1 MSIKKI
7 NNLLSKSKY
16 ILSIVWF
23 YRIFIKKN
31 NKRLIDAIN
40 SIQINNESLLSL
52 IDDNDI
58 LIDIGSHGGSWSF
71 YLSKL
76 VPKGK
81 VICFDALPIYASS
94 LKILSFL
101 TRKKNIDC
109 YNYAIQD
116 KVSKMRLTWL
126 DQKGDRL
133 TGMTRISVK
142 ADKKPL
148 TLIVKGITLDSFFSD
163 FEYKNRI
170 IKFIKID
177 IEGAELLALKGSIKI
192 IEKFKPIIII
202 EVCINHLKK
211 YDINIKSIYS
221 FFDKIGYKANSTL
234 QKLENFKYISLENPD
249 FNDDII
255 FIPKF
260 LKF

>member
-23 YRIFIKKN
+23 YRIFIRKSNDGLINTINKIKIN
-31 NKRLIDAIN
+31 NK
-40 SIQINNESLLSL
+40 SLLSF
-52 IDDNDI
+52 IDENDI

-81 VICFDALPIYASS
+81 VICFDALPVYAAS
-94 LKILSFL
+94 LNILSFL
-101 TRKKNIDC
+101 TREKNIDC

-116 KVSKMRLTWL
+116 KVSKMSLTWL
-126 DQKGDRL
+126 DQKGERL

-142 ADKKPL
+142 ADKKPQ

-163 FEYKNRI
+163 YKYNNRV
-170 IKFIKID
+170 IKLIKID
-177 IEGAELLALKGSIKI
+177 IEGAELLALKGSINI

-202 EVCINHLKK
+202 ETCINHLTK
-211 YDINIKSIYS
+211 YDINIKSVYS

-234 QKLENFKYISLENPD
+234 Q
-249 FNDDII
+249 
-255 FIPKF
+255 
-260 LKF
+260 

>member
-7 NNLLSKSKY
+7 NILLSKSKY

-23 YRIFIKKN
+23 YRIFIKKH
-31 NKRLIDAIN
+31 NKRLINAIN
-40 SIQINNESLLSL
+40 KIQINNNSFLSL

-94 LKILSFL
+94 LNILSSL
-101 TRKKNIDC
+101 TGKKNIDC

-116 KVSKMRLTWL
+116 KVSNMSLTWL

-133 TGMTRISVK
+133 TGMTRLSVK
-142 ADKKPL
+142 ADKNL
-148 TLIVKGITLDSFFSD
+148 QTLIVKGITLDSFFSNY
-163 FEYKNRI
+163 EYNNRI
-170 IKFIKID
+170 IKLIKID
-177 IEGAELLALKGSIKI
+177 IEGVELLALKGSINI

-211 YDINIKSIYS
+211 YKIDVKSVYS

-234 QKLENFKYISLENPD
+234 QQLENFKYISLRNPE

-255 FIPKF
+255 FAPKH

>member
-1 MSIKKI
+1 MSIKKL

-16 ILSIVWF
+16 FLSIVWY

-31 NKRLIDAIN
+31 NRRLVNAIN
-40 SIQINNESLLSL
+40 RIQINNNSLLSL

-58 LIDIGSHGGSWSF
+58 LIDVGSHGGSWSF
-71 YLSKL
+71 YLCKL

-81 VICFDALPIYASS
+81 VICFDALPLYSSS
-94 LKILSFL
+94 LRILSFF
-101 TRKKNIDC
+101 TRKKNIDSH
-109 YNYAIQD
+109 NYAIQNKKQ
-116 KVSKMRLTWL
+116 KVKLTWL

-142 ADKKPL
+142 ADKKL
-148 TLIVKGITLDSFFSD
+148 QTLIVKGTTLDSFFSNY
-163 FEYKNRI
+163 EYNNRI
-170 IKFIKID
+170 IKLIKID
-177 IEGAELLALKGSIKI
+177 IEGAELLALKGSINI

-211 YDINIKSIYS
+211 YKIDVKSVYS

-234 QKLENFKYISLENPD
+234 QQLENFKYISLQNPE

-255 FIPKF
+255 FAPKH